1 MYAILG
7 LIFERVGTLH
17 IALVISYLCVT
28 IQASDTPGYEH
39 KLVSSLTILRLIF
52 EIIDNISG
60 CILRKTLQEF
70 FIVGV
75 IGLLLHDDL
84 IKFVIQLE
92 DDIFLARLFGS
103 LLV

>member
-1 MYAILG
+1 
-7 LIFERVGTLH
+7 
-17 IALVISYLCVT
+17 VINYLCVT
-28 IQASDTPGYEH
+28 IQASDAPGYEH
-39 KLVSSLTILRLIF
+39 KLISLPTIIRFIF
-52 EIIDNISG
+52 DIIDNISG

-92 DDIFLARLFGS
+92 DDISLACLLGS
-103 LLV
+103 LLF